1 MGVLDRD
8 SGRNPERKIEEA
20 IHVGNKMVEI

>member
-8 SGRNPERKIEEA
+8 SGRNPERKIEKA
-20 IHVGNKMVEI
+20 IHVGNKVVEI